1 MNRAVAPARI
11 VNPSQA
17 FDTWE
22 QVLAFAKL
30 GGHMRYRAPM
40 DTAAHPI
47 HPRTPGTAYRITYRV
62 VGNKIRITPPKS
74 QADSFLADAGHL
86 DRFYKPSVCPVCL
99 DPACETKNRTCG
111 GES

>member
-1 MNRAVAPARI
+1 MRI

-17 FDTWE
+17 FGTWE

-30 GGHMRYRAPM
+30 GGDMRYQAPL
-40 DTAAHPI
+40 DTYARRISAKS
-47 HPRTPGTAYRITYRV
+47 GAYTRYRV
-62 VGNKIRITPPKS
+62 NGSKIRITPPKHE
-74 QADSFLADAGHL
+74 ADAFTADAGHL